1 MSTYRHPTK
10 NWVYVDSSHVGV
22 LGNEEADRMANEAT
36 TSLTNIFIDKMP
48 TRDVRVTKKNQIM
61 AKLLEL
67 YLIIVT
73 LSLKNQ
79 LKILKKIIDKWPYL
93 ENTSRRKQ
101 IVINRTRIGHTHST
115 HSFFISKEPRPMCD
129 IRTPLTVKH
138 VTIYYS
144 KLTTAHH
151 LLNSPI

>member
-73 LSLKNQ
+73 LSLKNK
-79 LKILKKIIDKWPYL
+79 LKILKKIIDK
-93 ENTSRRKQ
+93 
-101 IVINRTRIGHTHST
+101 
-115 HSFFISKEPRPMCD
+115 
-129 IRTPLTVKH
+129 
-138 VTIYYS
+138 
-144 KLTTAHH
+144 
-151 LLNSPI
+151 